1 MIAWVALC
9 VAAMGA
15 ALFVVAALGVLRL
28 PDTLSRQHAATK
40 SATFALGLIL
50 LGVAL
55 NAPDWTWW
63 LRVAAIEAL
72 LLVTLPV
79 ASHMLSRA
87 AARHTYTLDEL
98 REAPH
103 VGGNGG
109 ALER

>member
-1 MIAWVALC
+1 MRAALALC
-9 VAAMGA
+9 VTALGA
-15 ALFVVAALGVLRL
+15 TLFVVAAWGVLRL

-50 LGVAL
+50 VGVAL
-55 NAPDWTWW
+55 HAGEGSWW
-63 LRVAAIEAL
+63 VRVVAIEAL

-98 REAPH
+98 RNAPH
-103 VGGNGG
+103 VGEPR
-109 ALER
+109 APER